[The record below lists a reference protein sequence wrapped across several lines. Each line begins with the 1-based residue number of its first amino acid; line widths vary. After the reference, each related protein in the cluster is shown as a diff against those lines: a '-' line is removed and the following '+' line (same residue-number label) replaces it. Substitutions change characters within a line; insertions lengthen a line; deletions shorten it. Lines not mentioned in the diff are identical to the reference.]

1 MAPALHQRFVMNPI
15 TTEQLESVSGGGAFN
30 WQVSKSDAHYWGQ
43 MGAQVGG
50 FVGGTI
56 GGIQQTGRVGPGWGG
71 GALIGGGIGYAV
83 GAGASLAHDAVV
95 GSGKTPILGR

>member
-1 MAPALHQRFVMNPI
+1 MKTI
-15 TTEQLESVSGGGAFN
+15 TTEQLGSVTGGGAFN

-56 GGIQQTGRVGPGWGG
+56 GAIGQADNRGPGFGG

-95 GSGKTPILGR
+95 GSGKRPIMGGS

>member
-1 MAPALHQRFVMNPI
+1 MKTI
-15 TTEQLESVSGGGAFN
+15 TMEQLTAVSGGGAFN

-56 GGIQQTGRVGPGWGG
+56 GGIRQAERVGPGWAG
-71 GALIGGGIGYAV
+71 GALIGGGIGYAI

-95 GSGKTPILGR
+95 GSAKKPIMGG